1 MRSFLDTESARIPDA
16 FVPCMI
22 VVQARLG
29 STRLAGKIFKP
40 ILGKPMLCYQLE
52 RLRRVKGVQGI
63 VIATTTNPQD
73 QPIVDFCIREGLHYV
88 RGSEDDVLSRYVAA
102 VEAFGL
108 DAVVRITSD
117 CPLID
122 PDLIEK
128 GLELFLQN
136 YSSLD
141 YLSICHERTY
151 PIGMDF
157 EIMRVDALKRAFYE
171 AQTALEKEHVT
182 PYIWKH
188 PELFRLANLQ
198 QTINQSSYRLT
209 VDTQED
215 LELVERI
222 FAALYPKNPEFTLT
236 DVIALLEQHSDW
248 LKINAHVQH
257 KII

>member
-1 MRSFLDTESARIPDA
+1 
-16 FVPCMI
+16 MI

-29 STRLAGKIFKP
+29 STRLPGKIFKP
-40 ILGKPMLCYQLE
+40 ILGKPMLSYQIE

-63 VIATTTNPQD
+63 VVATTTNPQD
-73 QPIVDFCIREGLHYV
+73 QPIVDYCNLEGLHCI
-88 RGSEDDVLSRYVAA
+88 RGSVDDVLSRYIAA
-102 VEAFGL
+102 CAAFGL

-122 PDLIEK
+122 PDLLQK
-128 GLELFLQN
+128 GLALFLQN
-136 YSSLD
+136 YESLD

-157 EIMRVDALKRAFYE
+157 EIIRVDALKRAFYE
-171 AQTALEKEHVT
+171 AQTAAEKEHVT

-198 QTINQSSYRLT
+198 QTADHSSYRLT
-209 VDTQED
+209 VDTHED

-222 FAALYPKNPEFTLT
+222 FASLYPKNPEFSLK
-236 DVIALLEQHSDW
+236 DVMALLEQHPDW

-257 KII
+257 KTI